1 MFLTMKACGLAV
13 VFLLFVVSASY
24 ASPYFPVIGNT
35 VEDAVGTARQS
46 ANWRHVVAWLLSHG
60 EDRTHA
66 YGEALAAFSES
77 KLNPKARRIDKTGEA
92 YGIGQWRG
100 SRLARLRSI
109 FGKRP
114 SLDQQL
120 QFLLLELRGGG
131 DVGGAAVESQST
143 LSDVIKSYIHD
154 FMRPSGTDEL
164 GDLSRSG
171 LSGLAASSAAPTAIA
186 GAGAGAF

>member
-1 MFLTMKACGLAV
+1 MFFTMKACGLAV
-13 VFLLFVVSASY
+13 VCLLFVVSASY
-24 ASPYFPVIGNT
+24 ASPYVHVIGDSIEA
-35 VEDAVGTARQS
+35 VVGTAGQS

-66 YGEALAAFSES
+66 YGEALAAFAES
-77 KLNPKARRIDKTGEA
+77 KLDPRARRIDKTGEA

-100 SRLARLRSI
+100 PRLARLRSI

-120 QFLLLELRGGG
+120 QFLLLELRSGG
-131 DVGGAAVESQST
+131 DIGGAAVESQST

-154 FMRPSGTDEL
+154 FMRARGTAEL
-164 GDLSRSG
+164 ADLSRSG
-171 LSGLAASSAAPTAIA
+171 RLGLAASPAAPTAIV
-186 GAGAGAF
+186 GAGAF

>member
-1 MFLTMKACGLAV
+1 MFSTMKACSLAAV
-13 VFLLFVVSASY
+13 YLLFVVSASD
-24 ASPYFPVIGNT
+24 ASPYAPFIGDS
-35 VEDAVGTARQS
+35 VADIVGTAGQS
-46 ANWRHVVAWLLSHG
+46 ANWRHAVAWLLSHG
-60 EDRTHA
+60 EDPIHA

-77 KLNPKARRIDKTGEA
+77 KLDPKARRIDTTGEA

-100 SRLARLRSI
+100 PRLARLRAI

-143 LSDVIKSYIHD
+143 LSGVIKSYIHD
-154 FMRPSGTDEL
+154 FMRPSGADEL

-171 LSGLAASSAAPTAIA
+171 LLGLAASPAAPTAVI
-186 GAGAGAF
+186 GAGAF